1 MKKQLILFLMMLL
14 PMAAWADDSGTCGDN
29 VTWTYEEA
37 TQTLTISGSGAMYD
51 YNLFT
56 PWRNYT
62 SNIIKVVIEDGVT
75 SIGNCAFYYCSFIT
89 SITIPNNITSIGVK
103 AFEKCSSL
111 TSINIPNGV
120 TIIGSEAFYNCTGL
134 TSLTIPNGV
143 TSIGGNA
150 FTNCL
155 GLTSIVIPN
164 GVTSIG
170 NGTFQN
176 CKGLTS
182 IIIPNS
188 VTSIG
193 DKAFY
198 GCTSLKTITIPN
210 GVTSISNSEFYG
222 CSGLTSI
229 TIPNSVTSIGDEAFV
244 DCSGLTAI
252 TIPDGVTSIGVGAF
266 YGCTSLKTITIP
278 NGVTSISNSEFYG
291 CSGLTSINIPNG
303 VTSIGRSAY
312 SRCYGLTSI
321 NIPQSVTLIN
331 DEAFSRCY
339 GLTSITIPDGVTIIA
354 NKAFQ
359 NCQGLTSVVLPSNL
373 TIIREKAFDGC
384 YGLTNLTIP
393 ASVQYIYQEAFAG
406 CTSLEMINALPT
418 TPPFLYDNSFSD
430 FNVPVYVPVGCVDA
444 YKTAQGWQNFTNIN
458 DGTLSDMT
466 VTVGDNGS
474 IMYGTQT
481 VKNSSKVFKVQKGT
495 NVELTIIPDDDYR
508 VATLTV
514 NGVDALA
521 QLNNGVL
528 TISNMTANTTVAVT
542 FELANT
548 TKKVTLT
555 ESMGTFCSTE
565 DLDFTNVSGL
575 AAYIGSGFNTQTGV
589 LTMTRVYDVPA
600 GTGIVLVGSAGSYDV
615 PYSTSHSI
623 YANLLK
629 GVTEDIY
636 ISQTSDG
643 YSNYILTN
651 GSHGLGFYLVSGS
664 GLLAKGKAYLRIPT
678 QSQSAPAMFSL
689 DFDDGMTGINSTK
702 GQQRE
707 QQEWYDLQGRRITN
721 PTKPGLYIKNG
732 KKVSIR

>member
-1 MKKQLILFLMMLL
+1 M
-14 PMAAWADDSGTCGDN
+14 
-29 VTWTYEEA
+29 
-37 TQTLTISGSGAMYD
+37 
-51 YNLFT
+51 
-56 PWRNYT
+56 
-62 SNIIKVVIEDGVT
+62 VIPNSVT
-75 SIGNCAFYYCSFIT
+75 SISG
-89 SITIPNNITSIGVK
+89 
-103 AFEKCSSL
+103 
-111 TSINIPNGV
+111 
-120 TIIGSEAFYNCTGL
+120 EAFSGCIGL
-134 TSLTIPNGV
+134 TSVN
-143 TSIGGNA
+143 
-150 FTNCL
+150 
-155 GLTSIVIPN
+155 
-164 GVTSIG
+164 
-170 NGTFQN
+170 
-176 CKGLTS
+176 
-182 IIIPNS
+182 IPNS

-193 DKAFY
+193 NNAFA
-198 GCTSLKTITIPN
+198 
-210 GVTSISNSEFYG
+210 G
-222 CSGLTSI
+222 CSGLLSL
-229 TIPNSVTSIGDEAFV
+229 TIPNSVTSI
-244 DCSGLTAI
+244 
-252 TIPDGVTSIGVGAF
+252 SIGAF
-266 YGCTSLKTITIP
+266 RDCIKITDLILPNNLNIIKNHTFSNCISLT
-278 NGVTSISNSEFYG
+278 
-291 CSGLTSINIPNG
+291 
-303 VTSIGRSAY
+303 
-312 SRCYGLTSI
+312 
-321 NIPQSVTLIN
+321 
-331 DEAFSRCY
+331 D
-339 GLTSITIPDGVTIIA
+339 
-354 NKAFQ
+354 
-359 NCQGLTSVVLPSNL
+359 
-373 TIIREKAFDGC
+373 
-384 YGLTNLTIP
+384 LTIP

-629 GVTEDIY
+629 GVTEDTF

-643 YSNYILTN
+643 YSNYILSN